1 MRTSYT
7 VGFIINVIKYS
18 KSITG
23 QLKDIL
29 VHLLLQNMLMEKA
42 RQELPKLEKKKHF
55 FCTYIA
61 KWSDRE
67 SDVKKW
73 ITVAKN
79 NRISV
84 PKI

>member
-1 MRTSYT
+1 
-7 VGFIINVIKYS
+7 
-18 KSITG
+18 
-23 QLKDIL
+23 
-29 VHLLLQNMLMEKA
+29 MEKA